1 MLYVVPK
8 EIVNFMVKYAT
19 TLKDALDTTIE
30 EFEYSN
36 NPRKCE
42 LVKYILYHIEKM
54 NVDPFAYEVFSEKN
68 GARQY
73 VIESQ
78 RENLLKEIFEVTSC
92 SDKDLSIQKYAVMY
106 SRGLLE
112 KSTRTLVKK

>member
-42 LVKYILYHIEKM
+42 LVKYILYHI
-54 NVDPFAYEVFSEKN
+54 D
-68 GARQY
+68 
-73 VIESQ
+73 
-78 RENLLKEIFEVTSC
+78 
-92 SDKDLSIQKYAVMY
+92 
-106 SRGLLE
+106 
-112 KSTRTLVKK
+112 